1 MNGPFITNFAMNGP
15 FITSAQP
22 FDQASDPPLRWE
34 R

>member
-22 FDQASDPPLRWE
+22 IDQASDPPLR
-34 R
+34 